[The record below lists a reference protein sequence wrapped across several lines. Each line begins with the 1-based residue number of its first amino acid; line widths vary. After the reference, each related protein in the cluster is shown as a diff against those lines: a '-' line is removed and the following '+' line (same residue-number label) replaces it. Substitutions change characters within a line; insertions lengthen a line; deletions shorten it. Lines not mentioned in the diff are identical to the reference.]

1 MDVNNS
7 IAIFENKKI
16 RRIWHEEDWW
26 FVVEDV
32 VFALT
37 DSSDPKQYISK
48 LRQRDEVLSQVWVQ
62 IVHPLPIPT
71 AGGNQNVN
79 CANLEGIFRI
89 IQSIPSPK
97 AEPFKLWLAKVGYQR
112 IEENYDPELAINRAM
127 NAYLKKG
134 YSKEWINQRLKTIE
148 VRKELT
154 DEWEKSGINKPSE
167 FASLTNTLTKA
178 WSDRTVREYKDLKNL
193 KKENLRDNMT
203 NIELVLNMLAEASTT
218 EISKVEN
225 LDGLIQSEVVAE
237 KGGSVAGVARKE
249 LEKKIGKSVI
259 SKSNYLDK
267 PEKEKRKLLSDKAK
281 IKYRLLKSK
290 KKVKS

>member
-1 MDVNNS
+1 MEENNS

-16 RRIWHEEDWW
+16 RRLWHEEDWW
-26 FVVEDV
+26 FSVEDV

-48 LRQRDEVLSQVWVQ
+48 LRQRDEVLSQGWVQ
-62 IVHPLPIPT
+62 IVHPLPIHT
-71 AGGNQNVN
+71 AGGNQNMN

-89 IQSIPSPK
+89 VQSIPSPK

-112 IEENYDPELAINRAM
+112 IEENVDPELAINRAL
-127 NAYLKKG
+127 NTYLKKG

-154 DEWEKSGINKPSE
+154 EEWQRSGIEKPSD
-167 FASLTNTLTKA
+167 FATLTNTLTKA
-178 WSDRTVREYKDLKNL
+178 WSDRTVREYKDLKGL

-203 NIELVLNMLAEASTT
+203 NIELVLNLLAEATTT

-225 LDGLIQSEVVAE
+225 PKGFLPSEDVAKSGGEIAGNTRKNIE
-237 KGGSVAGVARKE
+237 KR
-249 LEKKIGKSVI
+249 LGKSVI
-259 SKSNYLDK
+259 TSKNAK
-267 PEKEKRKLLSDKAK
+267 HLLEE
-281 IKYRLLKSK
+281 K
-290 KKVKS
+290 KKSQKQIS

>member
-1 MDVNNS
+1 MEEKNE

-16 RRIWHEEDWW
+16 RRLWREDDWW

-32 VFALT
+32 VLALT

-48 LRQRDEVLSQVWVQ
+48 LRQRDEVLSLGWVQ

-71 AGGNQNVN
+71 AGGIQNVN

-97 AEPFKLWLAKVGYQR
+97 AEPFKLWLARVGYQR
-112 IEENYDPELAINRAM
+112 IEENYDPELAINRAL
-127 NAYLKKG
+127 NIYLKKG
-134 YSKEWINQRLKTIE
+134 YSKEWINQRLKAIE

-154 DEWEKSGINKPSE
+154 DEWVRSGIEKPSE

-178 WSDRTVREYKDLKNL
+178 WSDRTVREYKDIKNL

-203 NIELVLNMLAEASTT
+203 NIELVLNLLAEATTT
-218 EISKVEN
+218 EISKNEDPKGFLPSEN
-225 LDGLIQSEVVAE
+225 VA
-237 KGGSVAGVARKE
+237 KRGGKIAGNTRKE
-249 LEKKIGKSVI
+249 IENQLGKTIISSKNAKQFLSEKK
-259 SKSNYLDK
+259 
-267 PEKEKRKLLSDKAK
+267 
-281 IKYRLLKSK
+281 K
-290 KKVKS
+290 KQIT